1 MRSQRA
7 AKARRKEK
15 KKEREFNSNINKAVC
30 RPRRMVVPFFFF
42 AYLDELIV
50 TTSRDAHAIAIGT
63 DAHVCWVL
71 CEFRLWAS
79 APLTSTHTHT

>member
-1 MRSQRA
+1 
-7 AKARRKEK
+7 
-15 KKEREFNSNINKAVC
+15 
-30 RPRRMVVPFFFF
+30 MVVPFFFF

-63 DAHVCWVL
+63 DAHVCSVL

-79 APLTSTHTHT
+79 APLTSTHTHTHNNQQNTIASIYTYICI

>member
-1 MRSQRA
+1 
-7 AKARRKEK
+7 
-15 KKEREFNSNINKAVC
+15 
-30 RPRRMVVPFFFF
+30 MVVPFFFF